1 MLAASAKTFAHLV
14 PVAPRSCVLSVA
26 GLRFLAVDVAP
37 IRLPVTLPVTLPV
50 SSALTVAIVAESE

>member
-14 PVAPRSCVLSVA
+14 PVAPRLCVLSVA
-26 GLRFLAVDVAP
+26 GRIFRAVEFA

-50 SSALTVAIVAESE
+50 SSALTVAITAESE